1 MNNDFL
7 ELNIEN
13 IDVKEIMKN
22 IEKKIEEKK
31 KLGILRDK
39 EINEIEDMELLP
51 IPDFLEIPNVYEPH
65 LYKKFNME
73 EFKPLHIEPE
83 IEEGS
88 GIKGL
93 IKKILKFKRRLFL
106 PLIRFMIRPFV
117 TDLKN
122 MIVELHNKNS
132 KDLHYIKP
140 ITSFSKEYIILMHNT
155 INNMIVEM
163 TKLKTDH
170 ELLKTK
176 IKILED
182 KVEFIENRERQIEK
196 KIF

>member
-93 IKKILKFKRRLFL
+93 IKKILKFTRKLFL

-170 ELLKTK
+170 ELLKTR

>member
-31 KLGILRDK
+31 KLGILREK

-65 LYKKFNME
+65 LYKKFNIE
-73 EFKPLHIEPE
+73 EFKPLHNEPE
-83 IEEGS
+83 IEDGP
-88 GIKGL
+88 GIRGL
-93 IKKILKFKRRLFL
+93 IKKLLKFTRKLLL
-106 PLIRFMIRPFV
+106 PLIRFMIRPFI

>member
-1 MNNDFL
+1 MNNDF
-7 ELNIEN
+7 IEIN
-13 IDVKEIMKN
+13 LDKIDVKEIMKK
-22 IEKKIEEKK
+22 IDQKIEEKK
-31 KLGILRDK
+31 KLGVLREK
-39 EINEIEDMELLP
+39 EIHEIEDMELLP
-51 IPDFLEIPNVYEPH
+51 VPDFLEIPNVYEPH
-65 LYKKFNME
+65 LYKKLNLE

-83 IEEGS
+83 IEDGP

-93 IKKILKFKRRLFL
+93 IKKILKLIRKAFM

-132 KDLHYIKP
+132 KDLHSIKP

-163 TKLKTDH
+163 TKLKSDH
-170 ELLKTK
+170 DLLKTK

-182 KVEFIENRERQIEK
+182 KIEFIENRERQIEK